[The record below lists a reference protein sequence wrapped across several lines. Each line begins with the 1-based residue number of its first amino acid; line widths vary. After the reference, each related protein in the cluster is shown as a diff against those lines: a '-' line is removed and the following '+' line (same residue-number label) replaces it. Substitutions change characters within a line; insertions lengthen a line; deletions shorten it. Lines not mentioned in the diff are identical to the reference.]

1 MILAGDVGATKILLE
16 VGDARSGA
24 WKSAHARRYATG
36 DAASFPAVLAEF
48 IAEWRQIGGGSRRIA
63 AAAIGV
69 AGPASGNRV
78 KMTHR
83 PWTIDGDA
91 LSARFGVGK
100 TRVVNDLV
108 AVAHGIDWVDK
119 SEILTIQGG
128 KAVAGEPR
136 VVLGV
141 GTGLGVAYLVPN
153 EDGSFREL
161 PGEGGHMGFAPA
173 TPTQIDLWRYVHSIH
188 GRVSAEDVASG
199 RGLNHIYD
207 SIRGR
212 GKPIPGPSH
221 AVTAETINE
230 NAARG
235 DPDSVLAL
243 ALFSECLGNIAGDHA
258 LAVLARGGVY
268 LAGGVVTKTLASIR
282 NGRFREAFCA
292 KSPHSALMMK
302 IPVRAISSERVG
314 VLGAARLALQL

>member
-24 WKSAHARRYATG
+24 WKSVHARRYATG
-36 DAASFPAVLAEF
+36 GAASFPAVLAEF
-48 IAEWRQIGGGSRRIA
+48 IDEWRQIGGGSRRIA

-69 AGPASGNRV
+69 AGPASGNKVR
-78 KMTHR
+78 MTHR

-91 LSARFGVGK
+91 LSARFGIRK
-100 TRVVNDLV
+100 ARVVNDLV
-108 AVAHGIDWVDK
+108 AVAHGIDWVGK
-119 SEILTIQGG
+119 TETVTIQPG

-141 GTGLGVAYLVPN
+141 GTGLGIAYLVPTAN
-153 EDGSFREL
+153 GGYREL

-173 TPTQIDLWRYVHSIH
+173 SPAQVDLWRHLHSIH

-199 RGLNHIYD
+199 RGLDHIND
-207 SIRGR
+207 CIRGV
-212 GKPIPGPSH
+212 GPPEAHSK
-221 AVTAETINE
+221 
-230 NAARG
+230 
-235 DPDSVLAL
+235 LAL

-268 LAGGVVTKTLASIR
+268 LAGGVVAKNIAAIR
-282 NGRFREAFCA
+282 DSRFREAFCA

-314 VLGAARLALQL
+314 VLGAARLASEL